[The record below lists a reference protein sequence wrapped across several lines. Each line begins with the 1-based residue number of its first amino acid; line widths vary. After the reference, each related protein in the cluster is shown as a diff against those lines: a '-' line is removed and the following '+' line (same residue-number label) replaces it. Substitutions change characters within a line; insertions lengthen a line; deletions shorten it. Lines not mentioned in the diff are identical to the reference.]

1 MAEPIFFKYLLNMN
15 EIKKSSII
23 SNILLGPFRFLYKA
37 YILLYVAVSLIIFY
51 PTFKYL
57 LYKKKR
63 FPWAFKIIKFYAK
76 LWLVFTGVRVKV
88 KGKENLIK
96 GQSFIITANHSS
108 FLDPTCLY
116 SIYDDYF
123 VFTGKKEIEKWPL
136 FHIFYTSGM
145 NILVDRH
152 NRVGALKSFKVMM
165 NTVEEG
171 TPIVILPEGTISK
184 EAPKLGEFKSGAVT
198 IAIKKQVPIQP
209 ITFTTNW
216 KRLERKGW
224 FAGKSSPGIAEAI
237 IHPAIP
243 TEGLT
248 KADTE
253 NLNTK
258 LKEVINAPLNKLY
271 GV

>member
-1 MAEPIFFKYLLNMN
+1 MSQGKENIESSTSFIDVVLSPI
-15 EIKKSSII
+15 
-23 SNILLGPFRFLYKA
+23 RFLYKV
-37 YILLYVAVSLIIFY
+37 YIMLYVSLSLIIFY
-51 PTFKYL
+51 PIFKYL
-57 LYKKKR
+57 LSHKDR
-63 FPWAFKIIKFYAK
+63 FPKAFSVIKIYARS
-76 LWLVFTGVRVKV
+76 WLFFTGVYVKV
-88 KGKENLIK
+88 RGKENILK
-96 GQSFIITANHSS
+96 GQPFIITANHSS

-116 SIYDDYF
+116 AIYDDYF
-123 VFTGKKEIEKWPL
+123 VFTGKQEIEKWPL

-152 NRVGALKSFKVMM
+152 SRMGVLKSFKRMM
-165 NTVEEG
+165 DVIDQN

-184 EAPKLGEFKSGAVT
+184 DAPKLAEFKTGAVS
-198 IAIKKQVPIQP
+198 IAIQKQVPLQP

-224 FAGKSSPGIAEAI
+224 FTGKASPGVVEAI

-243 TEGLT
+243 TKGLT

-253 NLNTK
+253 DLNQK
-258 LKEVINAPLNKLY
+258 LKEAINKPLNTIY